1 MKQERDFQGSLID
14 TIKERFPGC
23 MVLKN
28 DSSYIQGI
36 PDLTILY
43 NDRWVILECKKSPD
57 EPYRPNQEHYLELL
71 NGMSYAATIF
81 PENAEVI
88 LNEVQEVFRA

>member
-14 TIKERFPGC
+14 TIQARFPGC

-43 NDRWVILECKKSPD
+43 KDRWVVLECKKSPD
-57 EPYRPNQEHYLELL
+57 EPYRPNQEHYLEML
-71 NGMSYAATIF
+71 NDMSYATTIF
-81 PENAEVI
+81 PENAEEV
-88 LNEVQEVFRA
+88 LNEVQEVFRT